1 MSKQS
6 RKKKQN
12 RAKDQAQNPVLK
24 PWISMKTGKRIIW
37 VTSIIMAVLT
47 AWQVTPVKGLAQ
59 GILWGV
65 IFGGAIWLIF
75 WGYYYFLRIT
85 RRF

>member
-1 MSKQS
+1 
-6 RKKKQN
+6 
-12 RAKDQAQNPVLK
+12 
-24 PWISMKTGKRIIW
+24 MKTGIRVIW
-37 VTSIIMAVLT
+37 VTSIIMGILT

-59 GILWGV
+59 GILWGF